1 MGRARGAR
9 AIFGRKHL
17 GMKPT
22 QRSRTEM
29 EKERILIVTV

>member
-1 MGRARGAR
+1 MERARGAR

-22 QRSRTEM
+22 QRTEV
-29 EKERILIVTV
+29 EKDRILTATV